1 MAQLAQQYDRVFDGV
16 DLLEL
21 LDAQRG
27 LPASTAITG
36 DSDDIDPCAA
46 VAAEGGL
53 STTRTEEEDKG
64 EGEVVGEASP
74 SGSGVC
80 ATGGTSDLHP
90 HEWLIWRTG
99 HYVALRSHDFK
110 IQVCARVCVCIS
122 ICVSMCVA
130 CVWGRLSSTTQ
141 PELD

>member
-53 STTRTEEEDKG
+53 STTRTEEEGKG
-64 EGEVVGEASP
+64 EGEASP
-74 SGSGVC
+74 SSSDVSGVC
-80 ATGGTSDLHP
+80 VTGVTSELHP

-99 HYVALRSHDFK
+99 HYVALRSYNFK
-110 IQVCARVCVCIS
+110 IQVSKTRRDLCE
-122 ICVSMCVA
+122 
-130 CVWGRLSSTTQ
+130 G
-141 PELD
+141 